1 MFSLAIQMFVIFEV
15 ACFTFRKLSLSSAYF
30 LVESA
35 PRHLK
40 ASQLHRSP
48 FTLLEK
54 IHTQLCKSI
63 AVKLQRSNH
72 VYPYLC
78 YTYKSQRLICS
89 QPHIVHS
96 LCTEYLVCRFSKSK
110 EIKLP
115 YIYIHTLKLKEDFF
129 VNWAK
134 NFLPFADLTSLKR
147 KRLESFIFAKSKNKL
162 ISQRWKWRLDCILF
176 TVIWVSAKVY
186 LYFSFLLL
194 LNFPFCQTKVSIE
207 FRLYDFIS
215 Q

>member
-1 MFSLAIQMFVIFEV
+1 MSWCSPSPSNCL
-15 ACFTFRKLSLSSAYF
+15 LYSNSYF

-54 IHTQLCKSI
+54 IHPQLCKSI

-72 VYPYLC
+72 VYPYPC
-78 YTYKSQRLICS
+78 YTYKSECLICS
-89 QPHIVHS
+89 QPHIFHS
-96 LCTEYLVCRFSKSK
+96 LCTEYLVRRCSKSK

-115 YIYIHTLKLKEDFF
+115 YICIHTLKLKEDFF
-129 VNWAK
+129 VKWAK
-134 NFLPFADLTSLKR
+134 NFLPFVDLTSLKR
-147 KRLESFIFAKSKNKL
+147 KSWDSFIFAKSKNKL
-162 ISQRWKWRLDCILF
+162 ISQRWKWRLDCIPF
-176 TVIWVSAKVY
+176 TVIWVSATVY

-194 LNFPFCQTKVSIE
+194 INFPLCQTKVSIE

>member
-1 MFSLAIQMFVIFEV
+1 MQNIIIAYQFRGFPLSLQQSRRELMFSLAIQMFVIFEV

-40 ASQLHRSP
+40 ACQLHRS
-48 FTLLEK
+48 
-54 IHTQLCKSI
+54 LCQRKSI
-63 AVKLQRSNH
+63 PNCVNPQLLNYKDLTTI
-72 VYPYLC
+72 YPYLC
-78 YTYKSQRLICS
+78 YTYKSDCLICS
-89 QPHIVHS
+89 QPHIFHS
-96 LCTEYLVCRFSKSK
+96 LCMEQLVRKCSKSK

-162 ISQRWKWRLDCILF
+162 ISQRWK
-176 TVIWVSAKVY
+176 
-186 LYFSFLLL
+186 
-194 LNFPFCQTKVSIE
+194 
-207 FRLYDFIS
+207 
-215 Q
+215 

>member
-1 MFSLAIQMFVIFEV
+1 M
-15 ACFTFRKLSLSSAYF
+15 SSAYF

-35 PRHLK
+35 LLK
-40 ASQLHRSP
+40 ACQLYRSP

-63 AVKLQRSNH
+63 SVKLQRSNH

-78 YTYKSQRLICS
+78 YTYKSECLICS
-89 QPHIVHS
+89 QPHIFHS
-96 LCTEYLVCRFSKSK
+96 LCTEYLVRRCSKSK

-115 YIYIHTLKLKEDFF
+115 YIYIPTLKLKEGFF
-129 VNWAK
+129 VKWAK
-134 NFLPFADLTSLKR
+134 NFLPFVDLTSLKR
-147 KRLESFIFAKSKNKL
+147 KSWDSFIFAKSKNKL

-176 TVIWVSAKVY
+176 TVIWVSAEVY

>member
-40 ASQLHRSP
+40 ACQLHRSP

-78 YTYKSQRLICS
+78 YTYKSECLICS
-89 QPHIVHS
+89 QPHIFHS
-96 LCTEYLVCRFSKSK
+96 LCTEYLVLRCSRSK

-162 ISQRWKWRLDCILF
+162 ISQRWK
-176 TVIWVSAKVY
+176 
-186 LYFSFLLL
+186 
-194 LNFPFCQTKVSIE
+194 
-207 FRLYDFIS
+207 
-215 Q
+215 

>member
-40 ASQLHRSP
+40 ACQLHRSP

-72 VYPYLC
+72 VYPYPC
-78 YTYKSQRLICS
+78 YTYKSECLICS
-89 QPHIVHS
+89 QPHIFHS
-96 LCTEYLVCRFSKSK
+96 LCTEYLVRRCSKSK

-115 YIYIHTLKLKEDFF
+115 YICIHTLKLRK
-129 VNWAK
+129 WAK
-134 NFLPFADLTSLKR
+134 NFLPFIDLTSLKR
-147 KRLESFIFAKSKNKL
+147 KSWDSFIFAKSKNKL
-162 ISQRWKWRLDCILF
+162 ISQRWKWRLDCIPF
-176 TVIWVSAKVY
+176 TVIWVSH
-186 LYFSFLLL
+186 
-194 LNFPFCQTKVSIE
+194 
-207 FRLYDFIS
+207 
-215 Q
+215 